1 MFKESL
7 NTGANNLTVG
17 KNSKNILPRLTSVN
31 FLRGLVMVFMA
42 LDHTRDI
49 KKFIKDC
56 LQCSRVSSRPKQ
68 FSSFF
73 NLKIESRFSS
83 AAF

>member
-17 KNSKNILPRLTSVN
+17 KNSKNILPRLTSVY

-49 KKFIKDC
+49 KKI
-56 LQCSRVSSRPKQ
+56 
-68 FSSFF
+68 
-73 NLKIESRFSS
+73 NG
-83 AAF
+83 